1 MDSMIDKIINLRSYA
16 KINLYLDINKKLE
29 NGYHNIE
36 TIIQTINLYDDIS
49 LKKINDPYI
58 YIECNNPEVPIG
70 KDSMLYRA
78 IEMLLT
84 NEEKGLA
91 VSIYK
96 RIPLAAGLGG
106 GSSNVATILMGICRL
121 FCLELSLS
129 QLMDLGAQLG
139 MDIPFFMVR
148 GTVYAKG
155 KGEIIFPLKSISPPI
170 PLLLINPGIKISTK
184 WAYHLFD
191 EEANKADF
199 HSNKTGFTIDYLINK
214 NKTIKPS
221 EIYKNVYNSFDSII
235 SKEYSIIGHIK
246 NHLKDIGAIIVSI
259 SGSGPT
265 VYGIFEN
272 KNQADWAYKKIK
284 DKYPFVYNTSTV
296 RARNIFD

>member
-1 MDSMIDKIINLRSYA
+1 MENMIDKIVNLKSYA
-16 KINLYLDINKKLE
+16 KINLYLNISKKLE
-29 NGYHNIE
+29 NDYHNIE
-36 TIIQTINLYDDIS
+36 TIIQTINLYDEIS
-49 LKKINDPYI
+49 IKKIKEPYI

-78 IEMLLT
+78 VEMLPK

-91 VSIYK
+91 ISIYK

-106 GSSNVATILMGICRL
+106 GSSNVATVLMGICKL
-121 FCLELSLS
+121 FHLKLSLS
-129 QLMDLGAQLG
+129 QLIDLGTQLG
-139 MDIPFFMVR
+139 MDIPFFLVR

-155 KGEIIFPLKSISPPI
+155 RGEIMFPLKSIFPPI

-184 WAYHLFD
+184 WAYHRFD
-191 EEANKADF
+191 EE
-199 HSNKTGFTIDYLINK
+199 SNKTTFHSTTPDLKVDYLINS

-221 EIYKNVYNSFDSII
+221 EIYKNIYNSFDSII
-235 SKEYSIIGHIK
+235 SKEYSIVGKIK
-246 NHLKDIGAIIVSI
+246 KHLRDMGALIVSI

-272 KNQADWAYKKIK
+272 KNQADWAYNEIK
-284 DKYPFVYNTSTV
+284 DKYPFVYNASTV